1 MGKRTLV
8 ASLAVLATLVVA
20 GVGSATTFD
29 LSAGTGFVSKGDV
42 QDAFAWNDATF
53 QQHASSVHFTYAA
66 GWSWAVVCTGT
77 SGSQTYFQAGGIS
90 ANVDAEARTNPKGKV
105 TGFDLVGFETFTGPT
120 VAPVVGETCGGFAN
134 ISPGIVTSVTLQD
147 DRFDWLLA
155 DVPDFASQIVWSA
168 T

>member
-8 ASLAVLATLVVA
+8 VSLAALSMFVLSGVA
-20 GVGSATTFD
+20 SATNFD
-29 LSAGTGFVSKGDV
+29 LTSGTGFVSKGDV
-42 QDAFAWNDATF
+42 QDAMAWNDATF

-66 GWSWAVVCTGT
+66 GWSWEVVCTGA
-77 SGSQTYFQAGGIS
+77 SGSQIYFQAGGIFAS
-90 ANVDAEARTNPKGKV
+90 VEAEARTNPKGKV

-134 ISPGIVTSVTLQD
+134 IALGTISSVTLQD
-147 DRFDWLLA
+147 DRFDWLIV
-155 DVPDFASQIVWSA
+155 DVPDLSSQIVWSA